1 MFHVKHSAARRS
13 RNFAKSLVS
22 LVLVLASSGLA
33 ASPAGALTAP
43 SVLSTPSPHR
53 GLPKPDV
60 RIVPGSTINLVSHDS
75 RIPIAI
81 RNYYDTEVK
90 VLVRVKPTNFG
101 VTIPGAVLVSVPAQ
115 TTVHAEVPVQA
126 LTNGPVTLHAWLTT
140 TSGIRLG
147 KQVSLKMN
155 VSADVETAIL
165 IGFASLLVILVAI
178 GLPRTLRKRRQRA
191 EEVA

>member
-1 MFHVKHSAARRS
+1 A
-13 RNFAKSLVS
+13 L
-22 LVLVLASSGLA
+22 LLLASGVS
-33 ASPAGALTAP
+33 ASPAAAI
-43 SVLSTPSPHR
+43 STPSTLSAPSPH
-53 GLPKPDV
+53 GSLPKPDI

-101 VTIPGAVLVSVPAQ
+101 VTIPGAVLISVPAQ

-126 LTNGPVTLHAWLTT
+126 ITNGPVTLHAWLTT

-155 VSADVETAIL
+155 VNADVETAIL
-165 IGFASLLVILVAI
+165 IAFAGLLVILVAI
-178 GLPRTLRKRRQRA
+178 GLPRTLRKRRQKA
-191 EEVA
+191 EEAA